1 MNCRSLLQSFGMKMP
16 ALAKDI
22 GADINTLINMDEDA
36 LCKLL
41 TSNSQSSYNSRWRIS
56 RREKKPY
63 SHFPTFFLIPRSYS
77 FRISCLALSLYTKAF
92 FILKY
97 NNVITNVI
105 NMIKTVRLDW
115 LHLWSDHFIKREIL

>member
-41 TSNSQSSYNSRWRIS
+41 TSNSQSSYNSR
-56 RREKKPY
+56 
-63 SHFPTFFLIPRSYS
+63 
-77 FRISCLALSLYTKAF
+77 
-92 FILKY
+92 
-97 NNVITNVI
+97 
-105 NMIKTVRLDW
+105 
-115 LHLWSDHFIKREIL
+115 